1 LLCSGVF
8 VAGRAAAAVIDD
20 DLRHEMYPVNWDA
33 ITVAVD
39 DATRTVTLTLG
50 DTRARARAHGG
61 QGATI
66 LPPGLDAVHFTPTE
80 VTPDVPDAATTPWPM
95 GDLLPDE
102 PAPAGVDQA
111 ALDVA
116 LALAFD
122 EGQWGPD
129 MRTRGLVVCQHGRLV
144 AERYAT
150 GFDRHSRHIC
160 FSMGKSITAALV
172 GVLVR
177 EGVLGLHD
185 YAPLA
190 EWQGLDDPRRMI
202 RLSQLLN
209 MSSGL
214 LFRRG
219 GQGDPAEIAL
229 TALDDHMLIYYGG
242 VDVFAHAI
250 SRPLEFTPGAYWR
263 YRNCDPLTL
272 GAIVRRTV
280 EARGEDYLTFPQRA
294 LFDRIGMREMVLETD
309 PWGNFI
315 MTGFEYG
322 TPRDWARF
330 GLLHLWNG
338 LWQPTGERLLTEQW
352 VEFIRRP
359 APAAP
364 DREYGGQF
372 WLNAGGA
379 WPDVP
384 RDAYSAQG
392 ARGQVTL
399 IVPSRDAVIVRMGH
413 TTGSATEREDE
424 LYNDVFGRILAAL
437 E

>member
-1 LLCSGVF
+1 
-8 VAGRAAAAVIDD
+8 
-20 DLRHEMYPVNWDA
+20 
-33 ITVAVD
+33 
-39 DATRTVTLTLG
+39 
-50 DTRARARAHGG
+50 
-61 QGATI
+61 
-66 LPPGLDAVHFTPTE
+66 
-80 VTPDVPDAATTPWPM
+80 
-95 GDLLPDE
+95 
-102 PAPAGVDQA
+102 
-111 ALDVA
+111 
-116 LALAFD
+116 
-122 EGQWGPD
+122 
-129 MRTRGLVVCQHGRLV
+129 
-144 AERYAT
+144 
-150 GFDRHSRHIC
+150 
-160 FSMGKSITAALV
+160 
-172 GVLVR
+172 
-177 EGVLGLHD
+177 
-185 YAPLA
+185 
-190 EWQGLDDPRRMI
+190 MI

-338 LWQPTGERLLTEQW
+338 LWQPTGERVLTEQW

-413 TTGSATEREDE
+413 TTGPATEREDE
-424 LYNDVFGRILAAL
+424 LYNQVFGRILSAL